1 MRFACADHLF
11 TCRRSLQQDKFAK
24 LAPDDVLLENAGHAG
39 LTTFYGW
46 LQTFVM
52 DAYQRHE
59 QPWVPEGDPMI
70 DVPISA
76 ACALKRAVVRYANVS
91 RTAIACMQY
100 LGARSGL
107 LLSPRI

>member
-1 MRFACADHLF
+1 MW
-11 TCRRSLQQDKFAK
+11 RRSFQQDKFAK

-39 LTTFYGW
+39 LTTFLGW

-59 QPWVPEGDPMI
+59 QPWVPEGDPMS
-70 DVPISA
+70 DVPISLA
-76 ACALKRAVVRYANVS
+76 SAFKCAVVRCANFF
-91 RTAIACMQY
+91 TAIACMQY

-107 LLSPRI
+107 LLDPTI